1 MLTVRAAA
9 AYPPRALSRLLAI
22 GLLCLLPLVGRPMPA
37 MPPAAPAP
45 DLPSLPLSFVPN
57 VGQADPAA
65 RFTLSAGPMA
75 VALTRAGP
83 RFLLGS
89 TEGRVPPAEV
99 RLSFPGANPSPALEP
114 FAQLPGR
121 INLLRG
127 ADPAAWRR
135 DIPTYAEVRYREL
148 YPGIDLAYRGEGGT
162 LKSEFL
168 VAPGADPAAIRM
180 RYQGAAAVA
189 LQPDGSL
196 RIDSA
201 HGALREAPPLLYQR
215 IDGRRRLVAGRYR
228 LLGDGLVGFQVGPY
242 DQSHP
247 LVIDPI
253 VTYGTF
259 LGGGGT
265 DRASGIAID
274 PAGNIYIGGRTLSAD
289 FNTRSPIDGSYGG
302 GINGDAFIA
311 KFDPTGATLIYAT
324 YIGGSES
331 DIGTR
336 VAADSAGNAYLTGN
350 TFSDDFPTKDAY
362 QPQKGVNADA
372 FVVKLSPDGS
382 AFIYATFLGG
392 NSNDR
397 GADIAVD
404 NAGNAYLTGS
414 TSSTDFPTRNAYQSG
429 PNFPIR
435 GSSSDAFVSKFTPSG
450 GLSYSTYLGGSS
462 FENIDLYTG
471 SIAVDS
477 QGRAVVAGLT
487 TSDDFPTKNAVQET
501 YGGGTTP
508 SIGGDMFIAK
518 LTSAGSSLVF
528 STYLGG
534 SGDDAARALLHLAL
548 DPSGNVYVTGST
560 NSTDFPVANALQPQ
574 YGGGLSDAFVAS
586 YTADG
591 AQLRYATYLGG
602 AGLDDGSGIIVAAD
616 GTAYTTGLTVGQ
628 PFPITTR
635 LGGQCVTGVFQS
647 YLAGITPDGAGL
659 RFATLVGGCLGNTT
673 TYDLA
678 IDGQGRLY
686 LTGDTNAED
695 LSVRGGPQLESRG
708 GLDAFILR
716 VVPETTAIFLPLLRR

>member
-1 MLTVRAAA
+1 MLTVQAMVV
-9 AYPPRALSRLLAI
+9 YPPRALSRLLAI
-22 GLLCLLPLVGRPMPA
+22 GLLCLLPLLGRSAPA
-37 MPPAAPAP
+37 LPDLTTPAAP
-45 DLPSLPLSFVPN
+45 PSLPLSFMPN
-57 VGQADPAA
+57 LGQADPDVG
-65 RFTLSAGPMA
+65 FTLSAGPLA
-75 VALTRAGP
+75 VQLAPAGP
-83 RFLLGS
+83 RFLLGPAD
-89 TEGRVPPAEV
+89 GQAPPAEV
-99 RLSFPGANPSPALEP
+99 RLSFPGANPSPALVP
-114 FAQLPGR
+114 FTQLPGR

-135 DIPTYAEVRYREL
+135 DIPAYGEVRYRDL
-148 YPGIDLAYRGEGGT
+148 YPGVDLAYRSEGGT

-168 VAPGADPAAIRM
+168 VAAGVDPAAIRL

-196 RIDSA
+196 RIESA
-201 HGALREAPPLLYQR
+201 HGALREAPPLLYQT
-215 IDGRRRLVAGRYR
+215 IDGRRRLVAGSYR
-228 LLGDGLVGFQVGPY
+228 LLGEGLVGFQIGPY
-242 DQSHP
+242 DQSYP

-253 VTYGTF
+253 VAYGTF
-259 LGGGGT
+259 LGGDTT

-274 PAGNIYIGGRTLSAD
+274 PSGNIYIGGRTLSTN

-311 KFDPTGATLIYAT
+311 KLDPTGATLIYAT
-324 YIGGSES
+324 YIGGSDS

-336 VAADSAGNAYLTGN
+336 VAADNAGNAYLTGN
-350 TFSDDFPTKDAY
+350 TFSSDFPTKNAY
-362 QPQKGVNADA
+362 QSQKGVNADA
-372 FVVKLSPDGS
+372 FVVKLSPDG
-382 AFIYATFLGG
+382 AQFIYATFLGG

-404 NAGNAYLTGS
+404 SAGNAYLTGS
-414 TSSTDFPTRNAYQSG
+414 TSSTDFPTKNAYQSG

-435 GSSSDAFVSKFTPSG
+435 GSSVDAFVSKFTPAG
-450 GLSYSTYLGGSS
+450 DLSYSTYLGGSN

-487 TSDDFPTKNAVQET
+487 TSDDFPTKNAVQDVF
-501 YGGGTTP
+501 GGGTTP

-518 LTSAGSSLVF
+518 LTSAGSGLVF

-534 SGDDAARALLHLAL
+534 SGDDAARLLLHLAL
-548 DPSGNVYVTGST
+548 DPSGNIYVTGST
-560 NSTDFPVANALQPQ
+560 NSTDFPVANALQPA
-574 YGGGLSDAFVAS
+574 YGGGSSDAFVAS

-591 AQLRYATYLGG
+591 TQLRYATYLGG

-616 GTAYTTGLTVGQ
+616 GTAYATGLTLGQ

-635 LGGQCVTGVFQS
+635 LGGQCASGGFQS
-647 YLAGITPDGAGL
+647 YLAGIQPNGAGL

-673 TYDLA
+673 TYDIAL
-678 IDGQGRLY
+678 DSQGRLY
-686 LTGDTNAED
+686 LTGDTNAKD
-695 LSVRGGPQLESRG
+695 LSVRGGPQLTSRG
-708 GLDAFILR
+708 GFDAFILR